1 MKKLLLL
8 IFIFIYSIGFGSYI
22 EYRNLFAASPND
34 EAKATLL
41 IEKTKNATTA
51 TPVDLG
57 YLGGAK
63 MAMANHCYM
72 PNNKLKY
79 FNEGKNLLQ
88 SAIIAAPN
96 NIELRFIRFSIQCN
110 VPSFLGYSSNLEAD
124 KTSLI
129 NHLKS
134 SAAKNDSD
142 LKTRIKNFLLL
153 SSQCTEAEKN
163 AIRNL

>member
-1 MKKLLLL
+1 MKRILIIFFLLSSSLL
-8 IFIFIYSIGFGSYI
+8 FGSYV

-51 TPVDLG
+51 SPLDLG
-57 YLGGAK
+57 YLAGAK
-63 MAMANHCYM
+63 MAMANHCYL
-72 PNNKLKY
+72 PTNKLKY

-88 SAIIAAPN
+88 KAIVSAPN

-110 VPSFLGYSSNLEAD
+110 VPSFLGYNSNLAVD

-134 SAAKNDSD
+134 AAANNDAD

-153 SSQCTEAEKN
+153 CNECTEAEKTS
-163 AIRNL
+163 IRNL